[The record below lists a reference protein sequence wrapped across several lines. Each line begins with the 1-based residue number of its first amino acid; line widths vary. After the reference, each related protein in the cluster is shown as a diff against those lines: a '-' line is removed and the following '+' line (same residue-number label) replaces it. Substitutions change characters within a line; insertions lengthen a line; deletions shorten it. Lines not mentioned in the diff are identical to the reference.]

1 MPEVAI
7 PLRVMIDHGAE
18 RLRLA
23 GLSEPR
29 RQAHRV
35 WADLHGR
42 GSAGAFLGRDLPVE
56 SQAAS
61 RYQRAIGRLAL
72 GEPLPHVTGWVGFR
86 HLSLRIDAR
95 ALIPRPET
103 EGLVDVLLQRVRS
116 GVVADVGTGT
126 GCIALSLA
134 TEGAFSRIVAVDR
147 SAAALALARLNC
159 DLVGSASRV
168 ELVEADLCS
177 PLRPGALDA
186 LVSNPPYLT
195 AAEYASLDQSVRDW
209 EPALAL
215 VSGED
220 GLEATFRLLDQ
231 GRRALRAGGWLA
243 VEVDC
248 SRAEVAAGRARAFGW
263 EDVSVHTDLFGRER
277 YLLARR
283 SETR

>member
-23 GLSEPR
+23 GISEPR
-29 RQAHRV
+29 RQAHRL
-35 WADLHGR
+35 WADLHGH
-42 GSAGAFLGRDLPVE
+42 GSAGAFPGHDLPVE

-86 HLSLRIDAR
+86 HLSLRIDSR

-103 EGLVDVLLQRVRS
+103 EGLVDLLLQRVRS
-116 GVVADVGTGT
+116 GVVADVGTGS

-159 DLVGSASRV
+159 DLVGSARQV
-168 ELVEADLCS
+168 ELVEANLCS

-248 SRAEVAAGRARAFGW
+248 SRAEVAAGQARAFGW